1 MEDHSIRFLLHG
13 LVKLPYLGIFNYIYK
28 SHTLLMFI
36 IIPNYTS
43 TKIIPL
49 VIFDT
54 KITQIRIK
62 FLTRHKLTHFS
73 KQTMK
78 L

>member
-1 MEDHSIRFLLHG
+1 
-13 LVKLPYLGIFNYIYK
+13 
-28 SHTLLMFI
+28 MFI

-62 FLTRHKLTHFS
+62 FLTRHKLTHFT
-73 KQTMK
+73 KQMMK
-78 L
+78 LECRSWLHDTSATLTWFEVDGP

>member
-1 MEDHSIRFLLHG
+1 
-13 LVKLPYLGIFNYIYK
+13 
-28 SHTLLMFI
+28 MFI

-62 FLTRHKLTHFS
+62 LLTRHKLTHFT

>member
-1 MEDHSIRFLLHG
+1 
-13 LVKLPYLGIFNYIYK
+13 
-28 SHTLLMFI
+28 MFI
-36 IIPNYTS
+36 TIPNYTS

-62 FLTRHKLTHFS
+62 FLTRHKLTHFT